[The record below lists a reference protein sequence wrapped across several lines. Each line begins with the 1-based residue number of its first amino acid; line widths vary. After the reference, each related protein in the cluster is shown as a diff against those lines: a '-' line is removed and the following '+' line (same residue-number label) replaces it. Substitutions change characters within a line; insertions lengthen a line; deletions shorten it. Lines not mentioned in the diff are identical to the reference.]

1 MRWVDPPALPS
12 KDEFELGRWD
22 AFRWAWVYLGVR
34 FHKGQRRM
42 AEAYLKRNK
51 SRWRALYFWIMVA
64 AGNRAGKTLALAV
77 IILHSCVY
85 RMGLEPPR
93 SMDPAEVVR
102 WGRLPYHWWHF
113 AIEQGPA
120 EQVFTEIVQILQG
133 THPAQQAGCPWSKQV
148 GEGDQ
153 KKGYEKIA
161 FISDLN
167 GSKERGEY
175 AYIKL
180 NPELGGAEIH
190 FRSTKQKSLGSVG
203 QNMHGVSFDEAGLEV
218 NLEYLI
224 REVLHARRLGTGG
237 QFILISTPSAATS
250 SDFEDLWV
258 SGDPE
263 DPFHLPRRFSMRMS
277 SRENVGYG
285 LDRESFESLIEGMDE
300 NWIAQNID
308 GFFIQALT
316 AWFDAGSVRAAFNE
330 ELPADDPP
338 HPKRIYIQ
346 SLDPGLKDK
355 CWSLVFDV
363 LPDGRAR
370 GVHIERQ
377 IGKQT
382 TRGIVALGVRVHIA
396 YEARVEG
403 DLDARSLVETGVDT
417 TALGGHMFRE
427 LLEESIPIKS
437 VEFGG
442 SAKVKRAMLSDLRS
456 AFDEHRLE
464 MPVEGFWAEARK
476 QCLNYKLLDR
486 KTEQD
491 LVMGLA
497 IIVKLM
503 RAAPRAVDDK
513 PASFDYNTTSDVRV
527 KIDDGINSRS
537 LRAKMRERSRERRLT
552 AEQGQ

>member
-1 MRWVDPPALPS
+1 MRWIDPPALPS
-12 KDEFELGRWD
+12 GDEFERGRWD
-22 AFRWAWVYLGVR
+22 VYRWAWVYLGVR
-34 FHKGQRRM
+34 FHKGQRQM

-51 SRWRALYFWIMVA
+51 SGWRALYFWIMVA
-64 AGNRAGKTLALAV
+64 AGNRAGKTLALAI

-93 SMDPAEVVR
+93 SMDPDEVAR
-102 WGRLPYHWWHF
+102 WGRLPFHHWHF

-120 EQVFTEIVQILQG
+120 EQVFAEISQMLQG
-133 THPAQQAGCPWSKQV
+133 IHPAQQVGCPWSKQV

-237 QFILISTPSAATS
+237 QFILISTPSVATS

-277 SRENVGYG
+277 SRENIGYG
-285 LDRESFESLIEGMDE
+285 IDRESFESLIEGMDE

-308 GFFIQALT
+308 GFFIQAVT
-316 AWFDAGSVRAAFNE
+316 AWFNAGSVKAAFHE
-330 ELPADDPP
+330 GLPADDPP
-338 HPKRIYIQ
+338 RPKRVYIQ

-377 IGKQT
+377 LGKQT
-382 TRGIVALGVRVHIA
+382 TRGIVALGARVHIA
-396 YEARVEG
+396 YEARTEVENK
-403 DLDARSLVETGVDT
+403 RQSFVETGVDT

-427 LLEESIPIKS
+427 LLEESIPVKS

-442 SAKVKRAMLSDLRS
+442 AAKVKRLLLSDLRS
-456 AFDEHRLE
+456 AFDENRLE
-464 MPVEGFWAEARK
+464 MPIEGFWAEARR

-486 KTEQD
+486 RVEND

-497 IIVKLM
+497 IVVKLM
-503 RAAPRAVDDK
+503 RAAPRTTEDK
-513 PASFDYNTTSDVRV
+513 PAEFDYNLTTDERGMA
-527 KIDDGINSRS
+527 DDGINSRTI
-537 LRAKMRERSRERRLT
+537 RKKM
-552 AEQGQ
+552 AEQHRMRLPSSSVP